1 MNRPS
6 GPTAAATLLAVAL
19 AACGPGTRTAAP
31 AAAPQPGP
39 APVPASASGPAADG
53 GQRRFTE
60 ADARFMQHMIAH
72 HAQALVMTALV
83 PTHSSREDMRR
94 LAERMQVSQRD
105 EIAAMQSWLR
115 ERGQQVPAVDAHAG
129 HHGAGGQHAS
139 MAGMATP
146 AELARLAAARGAGF
160 DRLFLELMIRHHEG
174 ALTMVAELF
183 GTPGAGQEP
192 LVYAFASE
200 VDADQ
205 RMEIAR
211 MREMLNRLSPR

>member
-6 GPTAAATLLAVAL
+6 GRTVAATLLAVAL
-19 AACGPGTRTAAP
+19 AACGPTTRAAAP
-31 AAAPQPGP
+31 AAAPEPGP
-39 APVPASASGPAADG
+39 APATTSRPAADA

-60 ADARFMQHMIAH
+60 ADVRFMQQMIAH

-94 LAERMQVSQRD
+94 LAERMEVSQRD

-115 ERGQQVPAVDAHAG
+115 ERGQEVPAMDAHAG

-146 AELARLAAARGAGF
+146 AELARLATARGAEF

-211 MREMLNRLSPR
+211 MRELLSRLSPR